1 MSSPRV
7 VQIIFGNDDARHLV
21 EVLIPSIVDSS
32 SEPVEVWARNY
43 SNNAIKVLPTIVGST
58 QIREFTNDEGR
69 PIGFAENH
77 NYLFNLRDDLRPF
90 VLVNPDCILTHGSI
104 DQLFHRY
111 QCEKRTPG
119 IVEGRQ
125 WPFEHPK
132 EFDSVSF
139 ETPWASGAF
148 CLIDAEF
155 YRSVGGM
162 DETYFMYLE
171 DVDLSWRAW
180 LAGWSVIYEQNS
192 VAIHFSGAPF
202 YRSDLRS
209 SEEYFGLRNFI
220 ALSYKFFGEE
230 GERYAIDLLKEN
242 YEDLGNAVNI
252 AIEDYKLNLR
262 QRVQTLGTVV
272 QHPKI
277 KVLGLNQFHKLRN
290 L

>member
-1 MSSPRV
+1 MMLNKQA
-7 VQIIFGNDDARHLV
+7 VQAT
-21 EVLIPSIVDSS
+21 
-32 SEPVEVWARNY
+32 
-43 SNNAIKVLPTIVGST
+43 K
-58 QIREFTNDEGR
+58 
-69 PIGFAENH
+69 GF
-77 NYLFNLRDDLRPF
+77 
-90 VLVNPDCILTHGSI
+90 
-104 DQLFHRY
+104 
-111 QCEKRTPG
+111 
-119 IVEGRQ
+119 
-125 WPFEHPK
+125 
-132 EFDSVSF
+132 
-139 ETPWASGAF
+139 
-148 CLIDAEF
+148 
-155 YRSVGGM
+155 

-262 QRVQTLGTVV
+262 QRVQTLDTVV

-277 KVLGLNQFHKLRN
+277 KVLGLNQFHKLRT

>member
-1 MSSPRV
+1 
-7 VQIIFGNDDARHLV
+7 VQIVFGNEDVRHLV
-21 EVLIPSIVDSS
+21 EVLLPSISDSS
-32 SEPVEVWARNY
+32 SEPIEVWARNY
-43 SNNAIKVLPTIVGST
+43 SNDATTALPTSVGST

-77 NYLFNLRDDLRPF
+77 NYLFNHRDDLRPF

-104 DQLFHRY
+104 DQLFLRY
-111 QCEKRTPG
+111 QLEKRTPG

-132 EFDSVSF
+132 EFDPVSL

-171 DVDLSWRAW
+171 DIDLSWRAW
-180 LAGWSVIYEQNS
+180 LAGSPVIYEQKS
-192 VAIHFSGAPF
+192 VVVHFSGAPF
-202 YRSDLRS
+202 YRSDVRS
-209 SEEYFGLRNFI
+209 SEEYYGLRNFI
-220 ALSYKFFGEE
+220 ALNYKFFGEE
-230 GERYAIDLLKEN
+230 GEEHAISLLKEN
-242 YEDLGNAVNI
+242 YKVLGHAVNI
-252 AIEDYKLNLR
+252 AMEDYKLNLR
-262 QRVQTLGTVV
+262 QRVQTLDTVV

-277 KVLGLNQFHKLRN
+277 KVLGLNQFHKLRT

>member
-1 MSSPRV
+1 VSVRRV
-7 VQIIFGNDDARHLV
+7 VQIVFGNEDVRHLV
-21 EVLIPSIVDSS
+21 EVLLPSISDSS
-32 SEPVEVWARNY
+32 SEPIEVWARNY
-43 SNNAIKVLPTIVGST
+43 SNDATTALPTSVGST

-77 NYLFNLRDDLRPF
+77 NYLFNHRDDLRPF

-104 DQLFHRY
+104 DQLFLRY
-111 QCEKRTPG
+111 QLEKRTPG

-132 EFDSVSF
+132 EFDPVSL

-171 DVDLSWRAW
+171 DIDLSWRAW
-180 LAGWSVIYEQNS
+180 LAGSPVIYEQKS
-192 VAIHFSGAPF
+192 VVVHFSGAPF
-202 YRSDLRS
+202 YRSDVRS
-209 SEEYFGLRNFI
+209 SEEYYGLRNFI
-220 ALSYKFFGEE
+220 ALNYKFFGEE
-230 GERYAIDLLKEN
+230 GEEHAISLLKEN
-242 YEDLGNAVNI
+242 YKVLGHAVNI
-252 AIEDYKLNLR
+252 AMEDYKLNLR
-262 QRVQTLGTVV
+262 QRVQTLDTVV

-277 KVLGLNQFHKLRN
+277 KVLGLNQFHKLRT